1 MFKRLSDT
9 HWLWMLITLYVLVF
23 GAVVVMRHYH
33 FETQVWDLGIFAHSF
48 WNAVQGRGLI
58 NTMEQVQNHLG
69 VHFSPFLFLLVP
81 GYAFFQ
87 VLSADAGPY
96 YLLITQTLA
105 LALGAWPLFL
115 LAKKILA
122 EQQKTAWWAFALV
135 MAYLLYPSLHWLNLF
150 DFHEAAFFVPTLL
163 GALYF
168 LEAKRW
174 AWAGVFLV
182 AAAAVK
188 EDMVL
193 GVLFVGLFVL
203 AQAVARRPTIPNLPV
218 RRRAGVQAGITV
230 VTSAAVYFLLV
241 VKVFM
246 PAAGGELFRI
256 DRYAN
261 LGETPLVMVANVVKH
276 PLLIP
281 ETVFTPQKARYVF
294 WLLLPLLF
302 LPLFSWRPVLLLI
315 PGLAENLLT
324 NYPFQFSSLY
334 HYDAILI
341 PGIFL
346 AAVYG
351 IRSALTRWPDKETY
365 VRGAFMCAVLV
376 GFVFRSPLN
385 PLSFPISYFK
395 TTPRET
401 AYRNMVRLVPP
412 QVSVAAHTNFIPHLT
427 NRREVYFAGFEKK
440 RADIVLLDAGDPFGF
455 GSEEALANYVEDYQQ
470 SGEYNSY
477 LFSNRYV
484 VLLNKKFGVL
494 KESQE

>member
-1 MFKRLSDT
+1 
-9 HWLWMLITLYVLVF
+9 
-23 GAVVVMRHYH
+23 
-33 FETQVWDLGIFAHSF
+33 
-48 WNAVQGRGLI
+48 
-58 NTMEQVQNHLG
+58 MEQVPNHLG

-81 GYAFFQ
+81 GYALFQ
-87 VLSADAGPY
+87 VLSAHAGPY

-115 LAKKILA
+115 LVKKILA
-122 EQQKTAWWAFALV
+122 ERNSAAWWALALV
-135 MAYLLYPSLHWLNLF
+135 VAYLLYPSLHWLNLF

-168 LEAKRW
+168 LEVKRW
-174 AWAGVFLV
+174 AWAGVFLAV
-182 AAAAVK
+182 AATVK

-203 AQAVARRPTIPNLPV
+203 VQAVARKSTTSSLPV
-218 RRRAGVQAGITV
+218 QRRAGIRAGIIV

-261 LGETPLVMVANVVKH
+261 LGETPLVMVGNAVKH

-294 WLLLPLLF
+294 WLLLPLF
-302 LPLFSWRPVLLLI
+302 FFPLLSWRPVLLLI
-315 PGLAENLLT
+315 PGFAENLLT

-341 PGIFL
+341 PGMFL
-346 AAVYG
+346 AAAYG
-351 IRSALTRWPDKETY
+351 IRNALTRWPDKEKY
-365 VRGAFMCAVLV
+365 LRAAFVSAVFV

-385 PLSFPISYFK
+385 PLSFPMSYFR

-401 AYRNMVRLVPP
+401 AYRNMLRLVPP
-412 QVSVAAHTNFIPHLT
+412 QASVAAHTNFIPHLT

-455 GSEEALANYVEDYQQ
+455 GSEEALALYVEDYQQ

-477 LFSNRYV
+477 LFGNRYV
-484 VLLNKKFGVL
+484 VLLNKKIGVL
-494 KESQE
+494 KEFQE